1 MFCDKVISP
10 FKITQSLSSKVKA
23 NIYKE
28 FFDNYHP
35 KYNNKIPDI
44 SIKYKVSFSVKLSGN
59 RAYSD
64 YQNMLVKEIKK

>member
-1 MFCDKVISP
+1 M
-10 FKITQSLSSKVKA
+10 SSKVKA